1 MAVVEIDNL
10 KKRYGSNEAL
20 AGVSF
25 SVDNGEIFGL
35 LGPNGAG
42 KTTCIE
48 CLEGLRDPSE
58 GTISVLGLDPAI
70 DGRKLR
76 RRIGMQLQESA
87 LPNDIKVWEALDL
100 YASFYDNPVDWEL
113 LLQRFGIAEKRDSRF
128 SSLSGG
134 QKQRLYIALALIND
148 PEIVFFDEI
157 TTGLDPQ
164 SRRVMW
170 DLMKD
175 IRDQGKTIFL
185 TTHFMDE
192 AETLCDRLVIID
204 GGKIIAEGTTPKL
217 AQQLELKNRVNFT
230 TEKEIDITR
239 INALP
244 DVADTVLN
252 NGIYTVYG
260 TGDLLIKTVLD
271 YLVAAEIKFLSINS
285 EFPNLED
292 VFLTLTGRSVRE

>member
-1 MAVVEIDNL
+1 MAVVEVEDLRKN
-10 KKRYGSNEAL
+10 YGSNEAV

-25 SVDNGEIFGL
+25 SVDRGEIFGL

-42 KTTCIE
+42 KTTSIE
-48 CLEGLRDPSE
+48 CLEGLRNRDG
-58 GTISVLGLDPAI
+58 GTVSILGIDPAKE
-70 DGRKLR
+70 GRELR

-100 YASFYDNPVDWEL
+100 YATFYENSVDWEPL
-113 LLQRFGIAEKRDSRF
+113 LEQFGISEKRNSRF

-134 QKQRLYIALALIND
+134 QKQRLYIALALVND

-164 SRRVMW
+164 ARRVMW

-175 IRDQGKTIFL
+175 IRDKGKTIFL

-204 GGKIIAEGTTPKL
+204 NGRIIAEGTT
-217 AQQLELKNRVNFT
+217 AQLISSLGLENRVVFAPQG
-230 TEKEIDITR
+230 EFDLDPISV
-239 INALP
+239 LP
-244 DVADTVLN
+244 EVTDVTSKDGEVTVT
-252 NGIYTVYG
+252 GK
-260 TGDLLIKTVLD
+260 GDLLIKTVLD
-271 YLVAAEIKFLSINS
+271 YLIDRNIKFRGIKS
-285 EFPNLED
+285 EYPDLED
-292 VFLTLTGRSVRE
+292 VFLTLTGRRIRE